1 MGLGLAADGT
11 DADIVQFVL
20 GQFPCAEILLGAI
33 AMDSVN
39 FFLAADGTAADIVQF
54 VLGQFPCA
62 EILLGAIAVDCVD
75 LFLTADGTAADIG
88 QFVLGQFPF
97 AEAILA
103 VGIHI
108 VDLFLAADG
117 TMTNEVYLILTQF
130 PLAKVFLGAVGIDDM
145 GMDRVADQTV
155 ADITGFILGHSPG
168 IAGILG
174 AILPYHM
181 LPHMAAQGAISGI
194 LGHIL
199 GEDPGIQRICIAI
212 AADHM
217 DLLIE
222 AEGATMHQ
230 IAVFAGQ
237 IPLAILVLAN
247 FGIFLHNASQ
257 EQPAGIQNQQ
267 ILLCEQI
274 VLGSG
279 IPPTHQ
285 VTITIQHFIQIRGQ
299 GVHTVDRV
307 YHTEVCVHTSGEILL
322 VDGITI
328 LIIGVICH
336 FTRQQQLLDGNAIVH
351 TTQINED
358 HGAING
364 IQVIETILTQHKLI
378 DARQIQPN
386 ILAVDHFRSGIG
398 QLGYGGT
405 NEFIHHAIRHTENSD
420 NGVGHIV
427 SGINADHIGLT
438 QFGNLKGVN
447 IVFHTGGVFHRL
459 GHGLP
464 VLHLGADLV
473 GIDFIGTGLGGLK
486 YKIL

>member
-1 MGLGLAADGT
+1 MGLGLAADGAAALIVQLILCHCPIGET
-11 DADIVQFVL
+11 ILAIRIDDVGLGLAADGAAADIGLLIL
-20 GQFPCAEILLGAI
+20 GQFPSAKILLGAI
-33 AMDSVN
+33 AMD
-39 FFLAADGTAADIVQF
+39 
-54 VLGQFPCA
+54 
-62 EILLGAIAVDCVD
+62 CVD
-75 LFLTADGTAADIG
+75 FFLTADGTATDIV
-88 QFVLGQFPF
+88 QCILGQFPF
-97 AEAILA
+97 TEAILA
-103 VGIHI
+103 IGIHI
-108 VDLFLAADG
+108 VDLLLAADG
-117 TMTNEVYLILTQF
+117 AMANEFHLILTQL
-130 PLAKVFLGAVGIDDM
+130 PLTKVFLGAVGIDDM
-145 GMDRVADQTV
+145 GMDCVADQTV
-155 ADITGFILGHSPG
+155 TDITGFILGLGPG

-174 AILPYHM
+174 AILPYRM
-181 LPHMAAQGAISGI
+181 LPHVAAQGAISSV

-199 GEDPGIQRICIAI
+199 REGPRIQRICIAI
-212 AADHM
+212 AADYM
-217 DLLIE
+217 DLLVE

-274 VLGSG
+274 VLGVG
-279 IPPTHQ
+279 IPPAHQ
-285 VTITIQHFIQIRGQ
+285 IAITIQHFIQIRGQ

-322 VDGITI
+322 MDGIAI

-364 IQVIETILTQHKLI
+364 IQVIVTILTQHKLI

-386 ILAVDHFRSGIG
+386 ILTVDHFRSGIG

-420 NGVGHIV
+420 NGVSHIV
-427 SGINADHIGLT
+427 SGINANHIGLT

-447 IVFHTGGVFHRL
+447 IVFHTGGIFHRL
-459 GHGLP
+459 GHSLP

-473 GIDFIGTGLGGLK
+473 GINLVGTGLGGLK